1 ALALGLKPIVL
12 VNKIDRQDAEPLRV
26 HDEVLQLFLDL
37 EATPEQFN
45 SPFLYTS
52 SRAGTATFDLK
63 APGTDLRPL
72 FQTILD
78 TIPAPQADPEGP
90 FRCPCSPSDNSP
102 FWGRSRS
109 GGSSGAGGG
118 WAAPARYFP
127 WASPVP

>member
-1 ALALGLKPIVL
+1 VL

-45 SPFLYTS
+45 CPFLYTS

-63 APGTDLRPL
+63 APGTDLKPL

-78 TIPAPQADPEGP
+78 TIPPPTADRGGP
-90 FRCPCSPSDNSP
+90 FQMLVSTLDYSSY
-102 FWGRSRS
+102 RSA
-109 GGSSGAGGG
+109 GSSGARCG
-118 WAAPARYFP
+118 WARWSRYFRWVRLVLWVMGP
-127 WASPVP
+127 TSRREW